1 MIRKKLLKYKKGAY
15 KEGLITKKIKAVMQ
29 RWRLKEKDTSYLNK
43 RVVVVDTLLDVTIG
57 FFSGMG
63 VATLDIKY
71 MCAAGFSVMCVG
83 IFHRILKLK
92 YYSHC
97 SK

>member
-1 MIRKKLLKYKKGAY
+1 MEKIR
-15 KEGLITKKIKAVMQ
+15 ERLITKTIKATMQ
-29 RWRLKEKDTSYLNK
+29 RWRLKEKDTDYLDK
-43 RVVVVDTLLDVTIG
+43 KFVVVDTLLNVMMG
-57 FFSGMG
+57 FFSGVG
-63 VATLDIKY
+63 VVTLDIKY

>member
-1 MIRKKLLKYKKGAY
+1 MVNT
-15 KEGLITKKIKAVMQ
+15 EKIKAVMQ
-29 RWRLKEKDTSYLNK
+29 RWRLKEKNTSYLNK

-92 YYSHC
+92 YYNHC

>member
-1 MIRKKLLKYKKGAY
+1 MEKI
-15 KEGLITKKIKAVMQ
+15 KERLITKTIKATMQ

-43 RVVVVDTLLDVTIG
+43 RAVVVDTLLDVTIG

-97 SK
+97 GK

>member
-1 MIRKKLLKYKKGAY
+1 M
-15 KEGLITKKIKAVMQ
+15 EKIKAGRQ

-71 MCAAGFSVMCVG
+71 LCFG
-83 IFHRILKLK
+83 
-92 YYSHC
+92 
-97 SK
+97 